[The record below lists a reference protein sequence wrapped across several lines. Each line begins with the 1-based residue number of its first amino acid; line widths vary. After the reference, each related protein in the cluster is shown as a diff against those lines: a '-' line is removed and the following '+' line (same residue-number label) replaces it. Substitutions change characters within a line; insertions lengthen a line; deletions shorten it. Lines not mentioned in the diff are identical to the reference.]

1 MSQIANKKEGCPS
14 PEEIMKFM
22 DANGDGQVCWNEY
35 GAALE
40 KLCKKHN
47 YEPKPW
53 DYATATA
60 LFIYT
65 DTDGSGTVSFKEL
78 ETMYNHIKAAAAAK
92 K

>member
-1 MSQIANKKEGCPS
+1 
-14 PEEIMKFM
+14 M
-22 DANGDGQVCWNEY
+22 DTNGDGQVCWNEY

-40 KLCKKHN
+40 KLCKKYK

-53 DYATATA
+53 DYATAVA

-78 ETMYNHIKAAAAAK
+78 ETMYNKIKAYKAK